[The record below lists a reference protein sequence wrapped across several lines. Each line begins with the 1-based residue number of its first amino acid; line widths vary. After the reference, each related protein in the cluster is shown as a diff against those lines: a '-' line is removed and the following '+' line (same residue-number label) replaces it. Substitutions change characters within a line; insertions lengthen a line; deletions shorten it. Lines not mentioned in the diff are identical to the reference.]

1 MTADVLTGRVGDGP
15 PPDLAGLL
23 DRVRAGYRR
32 LEPAPAADAVAA
44 GALLIDIRPDAER
57 SRDGRVPGAIVIERT
72 ALEWRLAPSSEQRI
86 PQLQRADQTV
96 IVLSAEGDA
105 STLAAA
111 SLRALGLSGATDV
124 VGGFTAWRR
133 AGLPVAAV
141 HRDTALPFAAV

>member
-1 MTADVLTGRVGDGP
+1 MTADGLAGQVTDGP

-32 LEPAPAADAVAA
+32 LEPVVAADALAS

-111 SLRALGLSGATDV
+111 SLRALGLAGATDV
-124 VGGFTAWRR
+124 VGGFAAWRQ
-133 AGLPVAAV
+133 AGLPVAAI